1 VATGA
6 GPPIGPSAPRF
17 GTGLADPRRTGHPS
31 AVSDDL
37 KQLRAALDEVDQR
50 LLTAL
55 ADRHALILQVARL
68 KAEGAQQIR
77 DPLREEDVLTRL
89 VEAGRQAGLDGW
101 FVTRL
106 FREILDHSVRVQHEH
121 LADLHNPER
130 GTPRSILVAYQG
142 GEGSYS
148 QMTAM
153 RHFGARNV
161 DVVYQGFDTFQ
172 AMLEAVRDDRAD
184 YGVLPIENTTAGSI
198 NESYDLL
205 ARMDLA
211 LVGEEVQRVDHCLVA
226 LEQVPLSAIRRVYS
240 HPQALAQC
248 SEFLATLHNC
258 HVEAFSDTALA
269 VAKIKQEHDLSQ
281 AAIASEE
288 AARLYGLPILKRN
301 LANQKQNYTRMV
313 VVARA
318 PVRYDLRI
326 PCKTSLIL
334 ATRHEEGALA
344 RCVNLFAEHGLNL
357 TKLESRPR
365 PNTPWEYLFYADF
378 EGNLVDEGVQTALKE
393 LASRTSYLKVLGSYP
408 ARTTK
413 DARPA
418 EPRRTATT
426 SPRPSE
432 PAAPAPAPSVQ
443 ALDKTSYELASRRNR
458 TEDTLIHVDGLAV
471 GGTRAVVFAGPAVV
485 TSRDQLRTTAKA
497 VQEAG
502 ADALWAGCWQ
512 PQASPDGFNGL
523 GYEALDLL
531 EEIGREMGLPT
542 VTEVH
547 HPADVER
554 VARRVAILLVG
565 ARNMQNFALL
575 DEVGRV
581 DRPVVLMRAVMAS
594 IDEWLQAAEY
604 ILAHGNQQVI
614 LCETGIRTFESTTRN
629 TLDLSA
635 VPILRERTHLPVM
648 VDPSHGVGVR
658 RWIPPMARAALA
670 SGAHGLMLTVHGD
683 AEESSAQGPEPLSF
697 EVLAEL
703 LRQIHG

>member
-1 VATGA
+1 
-6 GPPIGPSAPRF
+6 
-17 GTGLADPRRTGHPS
+17 
-31 AVSDDL
+31 VSDDL
-37 KQLRAALDEVDQR
+37 KRLRDELDAVDQR
-50 LLTAL
+50 LLAAL
-55 ADRHALILQVARL
+55 ADRHGLILQVARL
-68 KAEGAQQIR
+68 KAEGDLRIR

-89 VEAGRQAGLDGW
+89 VEEGSRAGLDGW

-106 FREILDHSVRVQHEH
+106 FREILDHSVRVQQEH

-130 GTPRSILVAYQG
+130 TDGRSILVAYQG

-153 RHFGARNV
+153 RHFGARNA

-205 ARMDLA
+205 ARMDLS
-211 LVGEEVQRVDHCLVA
+211 LVGEEIQRVDHCLVA

-248 SEFLATLHNC
+248 SEFLASLHNC

-269 VAKIKQEHDLSQ
+269 VAKIKQDHDLSQ

-288 AARLYGLPILKRN
+288 AARLYGLPILKRDI
-301 LANQKQNYTRMV
+301 ANQKQNYTRMV
-313 VVARA
+313 VVARR

-326 PCKTSLIL
+326 PCKTSLIF

-365 PNTPWEYLFYADF
+365 PNTPWEYLFYVDF
-378 EGNLVDEGVQTALKE
+378 EGNVADQGVQDALKE

-418 EPRRTATT
+418 EPRRSSTQ
-426 SPRPSE
+426 
-432 PAAPAPAPSVQ
+432 PAAAPSSK
-443 ALDKTSYELASRRNR
+443 AAPPPPAIPDLGRPPYELASRLNR
-458 TEDTLIHVDGLAV
+458 SEDTVIHVNGLAI
-471 GGTRAVVFAGPAVV
+471 GGARPVIFAGPPAIE
-485 TSRDQLRTTAKA
+485 SREQLRACARA
-497 VQEAG
+497 VQSAG
-502 ADALWAGCWQ
+502 ADVLWGGCWE
-512 PQASPDGFNGL
+512 PRTAPDTAPRL

-531 EEIGREMGLPT
+531 EETGREVGLP
-542 VTEVH
+542 VLSEVM

-554 VARRVAILLVG
+554 VARKVGLLLVG

-575 DEVGRV
+575 DEIGRI
-581 DRPVVLMRAVMAS
+581 DRPVILMRGVMAS

-604 ILAHGNQQVI
+604 VLAHGNQQVI
-614 LCETGIRTFESTTRN
+614 LCEPGIRTFESTTRN

-635 VPILRERTHLPVM
+635 VPILRERTHLPVV

-658 RWIPPMARAALA
+658 RWVPPMAEAAVV
-670 SGAHGLMLTVHGD
+670 SGAHGLMLTIHPDPGQAVGAGPDSLDFDTFAALVRRVH
-683 AEESSAQGPEPLSF
+683 
-697 EVLAEL
+697 
-703 LRQIHG
+703 LRAA